1 MMVDFRG
8 RHKSVTARG
17 CPFRFW
23 QRPGV
28 CLFPP
33 SLPLSEVALD
43 VCSGVVMGKER
54 DSFASARSPGR
65 VTVSQTCPLPP
76 KESPRDLRRRLAP
89 HQDLPPPHA
98 SRGRH
103 DRLAGPPGGRLR
115 LPPGPPLRLPSG
127 LGDPFPGTPSRPA
140 DAFPGPR
147 PLVQRLGRPHRRRR
161 PAASARGPA
170 CRHVGQ
176 QGQQTEN
183 TFSRANSRPRPKK
196 GNRKNKQHAQR
207 SCHGFVCGLLLTPS
221 GLRIPCCR
229 AYYTVGYCQT
239 KKLPYHT
246 QIELAATLIRQV
258 AVPAGAAV
266 VVLGDTAFEAAAIR
280 AACAERGWTWVVP
293 LNPER
298 VLAGPKPRPKVLS
311 LVGTLAA
318 DRFEAVRLV
327 PGQGPLAAPR
337 RAARCRVGPQAKTR
351 TYYVHPERRAVH
363 NLGDVLLVFSTK
375 DQPKAGEPVRV
386 QKVLLTNAVTLTAAR
401 VVELYDLRWHIE
413 LFFKE
418 LKGTLGFH
426 RYRFR
431 QFAKVEHWAQ
441 ACLVAFCYLEWYRA
455 CQLRRSALPD
465 ERQRWWRWQRSYG
478 LSLAVS
484 QAAEEADLG
493 RLYRLAGTPSGQRKL
508 RRCLRAALPREY
520 RPAG

>member
-1 MMVDFRG
+1 MIFAGALPRIKTFLRPTRLAAATTALLVRLVAAFVCHRG
-8 RHKSVTARG
+8 R
-17 CPFRFW
+17 
-23 QRPGV
+23 
-28 CLFPP
+28 
-33 SLPLSEVALD
+33 LS
-43 VCSGVVMGKER
+43 
-54 DSFASARSPGR
+54 AS
-65 VTVSQTCPLPP
+65 Q
-76 KESPRDLRRRLAP
+76 
-89 HQDLPPPHA
+89 
-98 SRGRH
+98 
-103 DRLAGPPGGRLR
+103 
-115 LPPGPPLRLPSG
+115 
-127 LGDPFPGTPSRPA
+127 
-140 DAFPGPR
+140 
-147 PLVQRLGRPHRRRR
+147 
-161 PAASARGPA
+161 AASAIRSQA
-170 CRHVGQ
+170 RHRAQLTRFLARDHWSKDWAVLTAVADLLLQQEARRAGTWALLLDQTYVGQ

-183 TFSRANSRPRPKK
+183 TFSRANYRPRPKK
-196 GNRKNKQHAQR
+196 GNRKNKKHAQR